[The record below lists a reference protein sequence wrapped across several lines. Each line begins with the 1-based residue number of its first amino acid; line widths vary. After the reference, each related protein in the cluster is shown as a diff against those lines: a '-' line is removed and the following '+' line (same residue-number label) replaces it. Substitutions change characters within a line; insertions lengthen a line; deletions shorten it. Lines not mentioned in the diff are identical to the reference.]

1 MDELHINELGEK
13 LKWYV
18 VGPVRTASKL
28 KLYISND
35 NLFRTIENNQGKITQ
50 NSGVSVLDV
59 DGPTYYGVL
68 TRIFEL

>member
-1 MDELHINELGEK
+1 MDELRINELGEK
-13 LKWYV
+13 LKWHV
-18 VGPVRTASKL
+18 IGLVRTASKF

-50 NSGVSVLDV
+50 ISGVSVLGV